1 VRRGSSLSN
10 ALALRSTQATF
21 SRRNFVLGVVNGGL
35 WIFAMALIDPGTV
48 MPAFA
53 LELTGSVFGVGLIAA
68 ALQAGWSWPPIFL
81 TGLMERARSRMF
93 YYHLSAAVRIV
104 LMWIIVL
111 VVAGARR
118 GQMAYLWIVV
128 ALLLAMSSA
137 GGLGL
142 LPFMNV
148 VSDTIPPRLR
158 GRFFGLR
165 YLSGG
170 LLSLLGG
177 GMVKHLLSPAAQAT
191 FPRNYVIIFATSA
204 AVTTVALSLFSC
216 VKEAP
221 HPVRRHS
228 LPLPVQLRWGWR
240 LLCRDANYRLLTL
253 ATWLGGLAGGLV
265 MPFLVPFAL
274 RTLRLPT
281 QAVGLFLAAS
291 VLVGSLSN
299 LVWSYLSDVRGN
311 RRALVVSGACYVL
324 VALAA
329 LAAYLLPT
337 RPTGQWLGVP
347 TSPALWWMLGVFA
360 LSGAAFAGQAI
371 SGTNYLLEICPRA
384 SRQTYLA
391 FYYLVTTPLTLW
403 PVAGAAVIGQQGRYG
418 AGFAGAAVL
427 SAAMLLVVLRLRE
440 VEW

>member
-1 VRRGSSLSN
+1 
-10 ALALRSTQATF
+10 
-21 SRRNFVLGVVNGGL
+21 
-35 WIFAMALIDPGTV
+35 
-48 MPAFA
+48 
-53 LELTGSVFGVGLIAA
+53 
-68 ALQAGWSWPPIFL
+68 
-81 TGLMERARSRMF
+81 
-93 YYHLSAAVRIV
+93 
-104 LMWIIVL
+104 
-111 VVAGARR
+111 
-118 GQMAYLWIVV
+118 
-128 ALLLAMSSA
+128 
-137 GGLGL
+137 
-142 LPFMNV
+142 MNV

-347 TSPALWWMLGVFA
+347 TSPALWW
-360 LSGAAFAGQAI
+360 
-371 SGTNYLLEICPRA
+371 ICPRA